1 MNLLPP
7 PSPIT
12 SIPALP
18 IRPARRI
25 GVPKRSVLSPI
36 HTFGACD
43 RRRGGPLAAPRPQLH
58 TPAHLFFLG
67 RGTCPPQGTR
77 LQSP

>member
-18 IRPARRI
+18 MWPEHRI
-25 GVPKRSVLSPI
+25 GVPKRSVLSPV
-36 HTFGACD
+36 HTFGASG
-43 RRRGGPLAAPRPQLH
+43 RRRGGPVAARAPSF
-58 TPAHLFFLG
+58 TPTHLFFLG
-67 RGTCPPQGTR
+67 RGTCPPRGTR